1 MNVAEKVWTAADEN
15 ELPRIAAELLEW
27 AGERRK
33 MAFFGQMG
41 AGKTTLIRHLCENLG
56 CTETASSPTFALV
69 QTYPCPGGKV
79 SHLDLYR
86 LRDAHEAFEAGIA
99 EIIWE
104 EGHSFVEWPETVLE
118 WLPADFVAV
127 RIETMEN
134 GSART
139 ITAG

>member
-1 MNVAEKVWTAADEN
+1 MTGAEKVWTAADEN

-27 AGERRK
+27 AGARRK

-41 AGKTTLIRHLCENLG
+41 AGKTTFIRHLCAVLG

-69 QTYPCPGGKV
+69 QTYLCPEGKV
-79 SHLDLYR
+79 RHLDLYR
-86 LRDAHEAFEAGIA
+86 LRDAHEAYEAGIA
-99 EIIWE
+99 DVLDDD
-104 EGHSFVEWPETVLE
+104 GYAFVEWPEIVLE

-127 RIETMEN
+127 RIEATET